1 MAGVTARANPSPRRR
16 FGERA
21 ASAPLL
27 VMSWEDWLTFAAA
40 LVTFVSIAISIQQA
54 HWVADMPPLVLT
66 AVAGLL
72 IGMIAARIHRKAIAI
87 HPIALILGAI
97 VVILVVQ
104 TFADGSNV
112 VQRLGDFRMR
122 MREWVDVIRAGD
134 ISNDNLPFVT
144 LVHSVCFL
152 CAYLA
157 SWSLYRWRNAWIA
170 IIPGGIVLLANI
182 AFLDGQPS
190 AMFIIFL
197 FGAIVLLAR
206 MHLQRSQAKWERL
219 GIDYPEFISVNAM
232 QLTLFSTLALIVI
245 AWSLPLGGQAGP
257 AQGLFDWIATPA
269 TSQTD
274 TLVRLFHNVDSRKGA
289 KLHSL
294 GDILAIQSN
303 VTLNSTPVFQVT
315 SSQPGLVRAQSYEV
329 YTGNGWKISGRASE
343 KVPAQQ
349 AAPDQAATSDKARQT
364 ESLTVKLLDAEDT
377 LLTPGTP
384 LGANV
389 ATTIETPR
397 GFTGDIE
404 RVQAQGSLGTNDI
417 YNTTGSVSV
426 ATAEQLQAAGTNY
439 PAWVTQR
446 YLQLP
451 KIPQRVMDEAKR
463 VAATGGGD
471 TPYQQSKAIEQYLQ
485 TFPFDLNVTAP
496 PAGTDMTDYF
506 LFTLKRGYFDYQATA
521 MAVMLRSIGIPARV
535 AVGYVLDSTQVKGTV
550 YTVSK
555 DDAYSWVE
563 VFFPQYGWVN
573 FNPTSGKFGGSGI
586 PGAAGPAGSG
596 IIDPSLIPG
605 GITGPNIN
613 EVDPNPTANRAL
625 AQKPTIHGD
634 PPWALIWTL
643 VGIAAAVVAA
653 ALALRLSWTWGMA
666 GLNGRPRLWAQ
677 TQRVA
682 GWAGLGSEPWETP
695 REWSQRLGGA
705 IAQEDDAAKFAAAY
719 EESRYGRKDTQHFD
733 DIEVTSA
740 YRRLRGRLLRT
751 IPRRGR
757 TGTPPPDQLWSKKK

>member
-1 MAGVTARANPSPRRR
+1 MAGVNVRANPSSRRR
-16 FGERA
+16 FGEKA

-66 AVAGLL
+66 AMAGLL
-72 IGMIAARIHRKAIAI
+72 IGMLAARIHRKAAAI
-87 HPIALILGAI
+87 HPIALVLG
-97 VVILVVQ
+97 VVVVLLVVQ
-104 TFADGSNV
+104 TYADGSNV
-112 VQRLGDFRMR
+112 VERLGDFRTR

-144 LVHSVCFL
+144 LVHGVCFL

-157 SWSLYRWRNAWIA
+157 SWSLFRWRNAWLA
-170 IIPGGIVLLANI
+170 IIPGGIVLLSNI
-182 AFLDGQPS
+182 AFLEGRPS
-190 AMFIIFL
+190 ATFIIFL
-197 FGAIVLLAR
+197 FGAIVLIAR
-206 MHLQRSQAKWERL
+206 MHLQRSEVKWRKL
-219 GIDYPEFISVNAM
+219 GVEYPEFLSLSAM
-232 QLTLFSTLALIVI
+232 QLTLVSTLALILM

-257 AQGLFDWIATPA
+257 AQGLFDWLATPA
-269 TSQTD
+269 TSHTD

-303 VTLNSTPVFQVT
+303 ITLSSTPVFQVT
-315 SSQPGLVRAQSYEV
+315 SSAPGLVRAQSYEV
-329 YTGNGWKISGRASE
+329 YTGNGWKISGRDTE

-349 AAPDQAATSDKARQT
+349 AAPDQAATNYKARQQ

-397 GFTGDIE
+397 SFTGDIE
-404 RVQAQGSLGTNDI
+404 RMQAQGSLGTNDT
-417 YNTTGSVSV
+417 YNTVGSVSI
-426 ATAEQLQAAGTNY
+426 ATAEQLEGAGTNY
-439 PAWVTQR
+439 PSYVAQR

-451 KIPQRVMDEAKR
+451 KIPQRVTDEAKR

-471 TPYQQSKAIEQYLQ
+471 TAYQRAKAIEQYLQ

-496 PAGTDMTDYF
+496 PPGRDMTDYF
-506 LFTLKRGYFDYQATA
+506 LFDLKRGYFDYQATA

-535 AVGYVLDSTQVKGTV
+535 AVGYVLDSTQAKGNV

-563 VFFPQYGWVN
+563 VFFPQFGWVN

-596 IIDPSLIPG
+596 IIDPSLLPG
-605 GITGPNIN
+605 GIIGPNIN
-613 EVDPNPTANRAL
+613 DVDPNPTADRAL
-625 AQKPTIHGD
+625 AQPATVHGD
-634 PPWALIWTL
+634 PPWTLIWTL
-643 VGIAAAVVAA
+643 AGIAALVVAGA
-653 ALALRLSWTWGMA
+653 VALRLSWTWGMS
-666 GLNGRPRLWAQ
+666 GLSGRPRLWAQ

-682 GWAGLGSEPWETP
+682 GWAGLGSEVWETP

-705 IAQEDDAAKFAAAY
+705 LDQEDDAAKFAAAY
-719 EESRYGRKDTQHFD
+719 EESRYGRKDVQSID
-733 DIEVTSA
+733 ESEVTTA
-740 YRRLRGRLLRT
+740 YRKLRARLLRA
-751 IPRRGR
+751 IPKRGR
-757 TGTPPPDQLWSKKK
+757 KEKPVRDEFWSKKR